1 MVDLDIE
8 GGRVFVARGRFLKI
22 SLQAGERGRRNELQQ
37 FARNRTDASSR
48 NLLAGEGLPFRS
60 VRVACRRIVNR
71 GWRCAQVARPE
82 LGCRDGRAV
91 DVPAPV
97 PGALIVAEEEG
108 AIARDGPAD
117 GEAEL
122 VVHRVRL

>member
-8 GGRVFVARGRFLKI
+8 RGRIFVAGGRFLKI
-22 SLQAGERGRRNELQQ
+22 GLQAGESGRRNELQQ
-37 FARNRTDASSR
+37 FARNRTDARSR

-60 VRVACRRIVNR
+60 VWVACCRIVNR
-71 GWRCAQVARPE
+71 GWRRAQVARPE
-82 LGCRDGRAV
+82 LGCGDGRAV

-108 AIARDGPAD
+108 AVARDGAAD
-117 GEAEL
+117 GEAKL
-122 VVHRVRL
+122 VVHCV